1 MQKKLYR
8 SDTNKAFAGII
19 GGLGEYFDVDPVVL
33 RLFWLLI
40 LVVTGIIPG
49 LIVYLIAMFIV
60 PKRPTHHHAHET
72 QES

>member
-8 SDTNKAFAGII
+8 SSTNKAFAGII

-60 PKRPTHHHAHET
+60 PKRPTHQHTHET
-72 QES
+72 HTS